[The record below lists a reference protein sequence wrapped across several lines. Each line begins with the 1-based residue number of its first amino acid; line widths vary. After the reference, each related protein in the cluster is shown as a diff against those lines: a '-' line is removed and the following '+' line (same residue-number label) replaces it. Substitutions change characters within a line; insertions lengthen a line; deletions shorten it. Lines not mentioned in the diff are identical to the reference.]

1 MASHNELSEGS
12 RTKTLFYEEDILKN
26 LQHLKRFIRKVK
38 PQDHYARGWEDS
50 RVILLD
56 TVEVIEKILI
66 KAFTLIGRRG

>member
-1 MASHNELSEGS
+1 MASHNELTEGS
-12 RTKTLFYEEDILKN
+12 RTNTLFYEEDLLKN
-26 LQHLKRFIRKVK
+26 LRYLKKFIRKVK

-66 KAFTLIGRRG
+66 KAFTLINKCG

>member
-26 LQHLKRFIRKVK
+26 LRYLKKFIRKVK

-66 KAFTLIGRRG
+66 KAFTLIGKRG

>member
-26 LQHLKRFIRKVK
+26 LRHLKRFISKVK

-56 TVEVIEKILI
+56 TVEVIEKILK
-66 KAFTLIGRRG
+66 KAFTLIGKKC

>member
-26 LQHLKRFIRKVK
+26 LRHLKRFIRRVK

-66 KAFTLIGRRG
+66 KAFTLIGKKC

>member
-26 LQHLKRFIRKVK
+26 LRHLKRFIRKVK